1 MALPDDYWVSYEHE
15 ASSLAEFL
23 EAVRKISAYQAA
35 TGSRF
40 VWRDAANASWAL
52 HSSLALRYK
61 DREGAIPST
70 EGKLRAFER
79 EVLDEARAWGLD
91 WHGSGGRL
99 MALEL
104 LAALQHYGVPT
115 RMLDFTFNP
124 LIALW
129 FAVETVPKDDG
140 EYGRVFAIDISGR
153 LVAREDASLP
163 DPWWLKIEPRSD
175 TEWTT
180 QSWIWR
186 PPPIEPRIVRQ
197 EGCFL
202 IGGIPSTNPARKAG
216 GDLIHA
222 DEVRAC
228 MSVPFRLIKYE
239 QARAAFQGKTLR
251 GAAPK
256 ASP

>member
-180 QSWIWR
+180 SL
-186 PPPIEPRIVRQ
+186 
-197 EGCFL
+197 GS
-202 IGGIPSTNPARKAG
+202 GGLLRSS
-216 GDLIHA
+216 
-222 DEVRAC
+222 RASC
-228 MSVPFRLIKYE
+228 AKK
-239 QARAAFQGKTLR
+239 AAFSSAVSHQRIRHARRVGISSMPTR
-251 GAAPK
+251 FGHACRFH
-256 ASP
+256 SG